1 MSVVSAPDQDAM
13 MRAQAAARAGL
24 VPTHTFAGARGG
36 GGKAR
41 SVMAVGPA
49 PREALAPAMEGLHE
63 L

>member
-1 MSVVSAPDQDAM
+1 